1 MTPPTVYPKTM
12 RDAIDALQVLG
23 AAIIVAYAAI
33 KAARGGINVN
43 VKHEHTPPPTDRDHP
58 HQNDHKP

>member
-1 MTPPTVYPKTM
+1 M
-12 RDAIDALQVLG
+12 RDAIDALQILG

-33 KAARGGINVN
+33 KAAQGGININ

-58 HQNDHKP
+58 HHHAHHP

>member
-1 MTPPTVYPKTM
+1 M
-12 RDAIDALQVLG
+12 REAIDALQVLG

-43 VKHEHTPPPTDRDHP
+43 VKHEHKDNYPPPPADRDHP
-58 HQNDHKP
+58 HHNDHKP

>member
-1 MTPPTVYPKTM
+1 M

-58 HQNDHKP
+58 HHNDHKP